1 MERCLDR
8 HGGYTRAMSLPEPF
22 AFSYD
27 IRVHWG
33 EVDRMGHVN
42 NAMYSRYI
50 ESARCEYFA
59 AIGICDASS
68 KAPPP
73 ANLVLPRTT
82 AEDEG
87 PIVARLGIDF
97 RKPVLH
103 PDTVTV
109 HVATTRLGRTSATHR
124 YVLKSAQQGG
134 AVVAEAEVVWV
145 MLDYAANRPVP
156 ISEALRERIVALE
169 ASAGRN
175 VEGA

>member
-1 MERCLDR
+1 
-8 HGGYTRAMSLPEPF
+8 MSAPEPF

-59 AIGICDASS
+59 AVGMCDARSE
-68 KAPPP
+68 APPP
-73 ANLVLPRTT
+73 SNLVAPRTT
-82 AEDEG
+82 SDDEG
-87 PIVARLGIDF
+87 PIVARLAIDF
-97 RKPVLH
+97 RKPVFH

-109 HVATTRLGRTSATHR
+109 HVATTRFGRSSATHR
-124 YVLKSAQQGG
+124 YVLTSQAQNG
-134 AVVAEAEVVWV
+134 AIVAEAEVVWV
-145 MLDYAANRPVP
+145 MLNYASNEPVP
-156 ISEALRERIVALE
+156 IPAALRERIVHLE
-169 ASAGRN
+169 ASAGRQ

>member
-1 MERCLDR
+1 
-8 HGGYTRAMSLPEPF
+8 MSLPEPF

-59 AIGICDASS
+59 TVGMCDATS

-73 ANLVLPRTT
+73 PSLVLPRTT
-82 AEDEG
+82 PDDQG
-87 PIVARLGIDF
+87 PILARVAIDF

-124 YVLKSAQQGG
+124 YLLTSHQQRG

-145 MLDYAANRPVP
+145 MLDYATNEPVP
-156 ISEALRERIVALE
+156 IPKALRERIVNLE
-169 ASAGRN
+169 ASVGRE
-175 VEGA
+175 VIGA